1 MRVPYD
7 TDDGFDSRTGGA
19 NNWHV
24 AQMVEPVAVNDVVA
38 GSIPAV
44 PAIEDDERY
53 GDDSSLTYHDW
64 FAHFMLWLWWYAST

>member
-1 MRVPYD
+1 
-7 TDDGFDSRTGGA
+7 
-19 NNWHV
+19 
-24 AQMVEPVAVNDVVA
+24 MVEPVAVNDVVA

-53 GDDSSLTYHDW
+53 GDDSSLTYQDW

>member
-24 AQMVEPVAVNDVVA
+24 AQMVEPAAVNGVVA

-44 PAIEDDERY
+44 PATPESEMT
-53 GDDSSLTYHDW
+53 TYHHW
-64 FAHFMLWLWWYAST
+64 VVHILLLLWCTGPT